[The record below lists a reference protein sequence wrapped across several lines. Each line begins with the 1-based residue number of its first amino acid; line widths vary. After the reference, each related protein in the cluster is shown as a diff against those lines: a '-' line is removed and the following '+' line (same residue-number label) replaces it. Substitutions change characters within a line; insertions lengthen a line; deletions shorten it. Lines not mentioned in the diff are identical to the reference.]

1 MNIAFITSEYPS
13 TKTTNSG
20 GIGTSIM
27 NLSKGFIQQSHQVIV
42 VVYGQNEDEV
52 YEENGI
58 QFYKIK
64 NVKLKGLSLFLT
76 QKKIEKLINK
86 LISVNKI
93 DIIEA
98 PDWTGITAF
107 MNLNAPVII
116 RFHGSDTYFCYLEK
130 RKQKIKNFWVEKRAI
145 NKAQAFIAPT
155 TFVGDLSKKLFSINN
170 KKIQTI
176 PHGLDLDLFKNTTPD
191 YFEKGTILYVGTI
204 IRKKGV
210 FELPLIF
217 KQIRNKYSEA
227 RLILIGNDSYDIKTK
242 SKSTWDLLKN
252 EFGVDDLKQVTYK
265 GKIPYQEVM
274 NYIANANVCVFP
286 TFAETFGMVTIEAMA
301 LQKPVVTSNIGW
313 ANEIIDDG
321 INGFLV
327 HPKNH
332 NEFADKILEL
342 VLNNDSQREIGI
354 NARKK
359 VEKQFNIEVTT
370 ANSLEFY
377 NETINLFNLHKKGK

>member
-1 MNIAFITSEYPS
+1 
-13 TKTTNSG
+13 
-20 GIGTSIM
+20 M

-86 LISVNKI
+86 LISENKI

-116 RFHGSDTYFCYLEK
+116 RFHGSDTYFCYLEN
-130 RKQKIKNFWVEKRAI
+130 RKQKIKNFWLEKRGI
-145 NKAQAFIAPT
+145 YKAQGFIAPT
-155 TFVGDLSKKLFSINN
+155 TFVGDLSRELFGIKN

-176 PHGLDLDLFKNTTPD
+176 PHGLELDKFTNPNPEK
-191 YFEKGTILYVGTI
+191 FEKGSLLYIGTI

-210 FELPLIF
+210 LELPSIF
-217 KQIRNKYSEA
+217 NKVRKHYPEA
-227 RLILIGNDSYDIKTK
+227 KLILIGNDSYDINTN
-242 SKSTWDLLKN
+242 SISTWELLKN
-252 EFGVDDLKQVTYK
+252 EFENEDFKQVSYL
-265 GKIPYQEVM
+265 GKIPYQDVKE
-274 NYIANANVCVFP
+274 YIINSNVCVFP

-301 LQKPVVTSNIGW
+301 LQKPVVNSNIGW
-313 ANEIIDDG
+313 ANEIIDDE
-321 INGFLV
+321 INGYLV

-332 NEFADKILEL
+332 NEFANKILEL
-342 VLNNDSQREIGI
+342 LSNNDMQYEFGI
-354 NARKK
+354 SARKK
-359 VEKQFNIEVTT
+359 VEEQFNIELTT
-370 ANSLEFY
+370 IKSLEFY
-377 NETINLFNLHKKGK
+377 KETLQLYNLHKNSI